1 MHVKIDHSRFKITY
15 KVQLHLLQP
24 THSRAHEQSV
34 NETRCWAGD
43 RHRDASHLDLVT
55 REQRVVF
62 LDAVAALEA
71 VGQRVDVEEEL
82 VAVAQLV
89 HHPTRAALA

>member
-1 MHVKIDHSRFKITY
+1 MSKLTIDNSKLHIRFNYIYNNRRIHVHT
-15 KVQLHLLQP
+15 
-24 THSRAHEQSV
+24 V
-34 NETRCWAGD
+34 NETRCCPGD
-43 RHRDASHLDLVT
+43 RHRDASHLDLVA